1 MSPRIRVLVVDDEEG
16 IRFALQ
22 SFLESRGYSVST
34 ADSCAEAEKVFR
46 TTPVDLVVLDYA
58 LPDGDGV
65 DLLGRLRA
73 VDGFVPVV
81 MLTAH
86 GSIELAVKAIQR
98 GMDQFLVKPVDLPS
112 LGAVLERVL
121 EDHRA
126 RRRQMAREGSQRRE
140 LNPFLGVSPAVRALE
155 AECRR
160 AAEAEGAVLLL
171 GETGTGKSELAR
183 WIHHH
188 GPRAAEPLV
197 ELNCAGFRP
206 EFLESELFGYEKG
219 AFTGAAGPKPGLLEV
234 ANRGTVF
241 LDELGDMDLAIQPKL
256 LKVLE
261 ERRFRRL
268 GGLSDRAVDV
278 RLVAATHQDLERLV
292 QEKRFRADLF
302 YRVSALPI
310 RVPPLRERSADIPLL
325 ALHLLENLA
334 EDLRKPVHEISPQA
348 LSRLQAH
355 PWPGNIRELRN
366 VLERA
371 LLACQGPR
379 LEPAD
384 LVLTRVPGAP
394 EPESTLDMTLDA
406 LERFHI
412 ERILRAEGGR
422 VEAAARRLGIPRST
436 LYQKLKTFGRS
447 SKV

>member
-1 MSPRIRVLVVDDEEG
+1 MTRVRVMVVDDEEG
-16 IRFALQ
+16 IRFALK
-22 SFLESRGYSVST
+22 SFLESKGYAVLL
-34 ADSCAEAEKVFR
+34 AENCGDAEKVFR
-46 TTPVDLVVLDYA
+46 TTPVDLVVLDYS

-65 DLLGRLRA
+65 DLLARLRE

-86 GSIELAVKAIQR
+86 GSIELAVRAIQR
-98 GMDQFLVKPVDLPS
+98 GMDHFLVKPVDLPS
-112 LGAVLERVL
+112 LQAVLEKVL

-126 RRRQMAREGSQRRE
+126 RRRQMAREGGRRRD
-140 LNPFLGVSPAVRALE
+140 LNPFLGVSPAIRRLE

-183 WIHHH
+183 WIHRH
-188 GPRAAEPLV
+188 GARAAEPLV

-206 EFLESELFGYEKG
+206 EFLESELFGHEKG
-219 AFTGAAGPKPGLLEV
+219 AFTGAAALKPGLLEV

-268 GGLSDRAVDV
+268 GGLEDRAVDV
-278 RLVAATHQDLERLV
+278 RLVAATHQDLDRQV
-292 QEKRFRADLF
+292 QEKRFRADLY
-302 YRVSALPI
+302 YRVNALPI
-310 RVPPLRERSADIPLL
+310 RVPALRERVEDLPLL
-325 ALHLLENLA
+325 ALRLVEDLA
-334 EDLRKPVHEISPQA
+334 EDLRKPVEGLTEAA
-348 LSRLQAH
+348 LGRLQQH
-355 PWPGNIRELRN
+355 TWPGNIRELRN
-366 VLERA
+366 VLERG
-371 LLACQGPR
+371 LLASQGPR
-379 LEPAD
+379 LEAGD
-384 LVLTRVPGAP
+384 LVLSGPAAPGPDA
-394 EPESTLDMTLDA
+394 TQDMTLDQ

-412 ERILRAEGGR
+412 ERVLRAEGGK
-422 VEAAARRLGIPRST
+422 VEAAAKRLGIPRST
-436 LYQKLKTFGRS
+436 LYQRLKALNLA

>member
-1 MSPRIRVLVVDDEEG
+1 MSPRTRVLVVDDEEG

-22 SFLESRGYSVST
+22 SFLEAKGYAVT
-34 ADSCAEAEKVFR
+34 LAESCGEAEKVFR
-46 TTPVDLVVLDYA
+46 TTPVDLVVLDFA

-65 DLLGRLRA
+65 ELFTRLRA

-86 GSIELAVKAIQR
+86 GSIELAVRAIQR
-98 GMDQFLVKPVDLPS
+98 GMDQFMVKPVDLPS
-112 LGAVLERVL
+112 LGAVLEKVL

-126 RRRQMAREGSQRRE
+126 RRRQLAREGGQRRE
-140 LNPFLGVSPAVRALE
+140 LNPFLGVSPAIRALE
-155 AECRR
+155 AECHR
-160 AAEAEGAVLLL
+160 AAEAEGALLLL

-183 WIHHH
+183 WIHRK

-219 AFTGAAGPKPGLLEV
+219 AFTGAVGSKPGLLEV

-241 LDELGDMDLAIQPKL
+241 LDELGDMDAAIQPKL

-268 GGLSDRAVDV
+268 GGLDDRAVDV
-278 RLVAATHQDLERLV
+278 RLIAATHQDLETLV
-292 QEKRFRADLF
+292 QEKRFRADLY

-310 RVPPLRERSADIPLL
+310 RVPALRDRGDDIPLL
-325 ALHLLENLA
+325 ALHLLESLA
-334 EDLRKPVHEISPQA
+334 EDLRKPVNEISEAA
-348 LSRLQAH
+348 LVRLRGH
-355 PWPGNIRELRN
+355 SWPGNIRELRN
-366 VLERA
+366 VLERG
-371 LLACQGPR
+371 LLACAGSR
-379 LEPAD
+379 LEVAD
-384 LVLTRVPGAP
+384 LVFGGQAP
-394 EPESTLDMTLDA
+394 VAPDITSGMSLEA

-412 ERILRAEGGR
+412 ERVLRSVGGK
-422 VEAAARRLGIPRST
+422 VEAAAKLLGLPRST
-436 LYQKLKTFGRS
+436 LYQKLKAYGIS

>member
-1 MSPRIRVLVVDDEEG
+1 MTARTRILVVDDEEG
-16 IRFALQ
+16 IRFALK
-22 SFLESRGYSVST
+22 SFLESKGYAVSL
-34 ADSCAEAEKVFR
+34 ADSCGEAEKLFR
-46 TTPVDLVVLDYA
+46 TTPIDLAVLDYS

-65 DLLGRLRA
+65 ELLTRLRA
-73 VDGFVPVV
+73 MDGFVPVV

-112 LGAVLERVL
+112 LGAVLEKVL

-126 RRRQMAREGSQRRE
+126 RRRQMAREGGKLRE
-140 LNPFLGVSPAVRALE
+140 LNPFLGVSTAIRALE

-183 WIHHH
+183 WIHRH

-206 EFLESELFGYEKG
+206 ELLESELFGYEKG
-219 AFTGAAGPKPGLLEV
+219 AFTGAVGSKPGLLEV

-241 LDELGDMDLAIQPKL
+241 LDELGDMDPAIQPKL

-268 GGLSDRAVDV
+268 GGLDDRAVDV
-278 RLVAATHQDLERLV
+278 RLIAATHQDLEGLV
-292 QEKRFRADLF
+292 REKRFRADLY

-310 RVPPLRERSADIPLL
+310 RVPALREREDDIPLL
-325 ALHLLENLA
+325 ALHLLESLS
-334 EDLRKPVHEISPQA
+334 EDVRKPLRE
-348 LSRLQAH
+348 LSGAAMERLRRH
-355 PWPGNIRELRN
+355 SWPGNIRELRN
-366 VLERA
+366 VLERG
-371 LLACQGPR
+371 LLACTGSRMEATDLAFGSQSAVGP
-379 LEPAD
+379 D
-384 LVLTRVPGAP
+384 LTEG
-394 EPESTLDMTLDA
+394 MTLEA

-412 ERILRAEGGR
+412 ERVLKAQGGK
-422 VEAAARRLGIPRST
+422 VEAAAKCLGIPRST
-436 LYQKLKTFGRS
+436 LYQKLKIFGLS
-447 SKV
+447 SKF

>member
-22 SFLESRGYSVST
+22 SFLESRGYGVVL

-112 LGAVLERVL
+112 LGAVLERVM

-126 RRRQMAREGSQRRE
+126 RRRQMAREGGQRRE
-140 LNPFLGVSPAVRALE
+140 LNPFLGMSAAIRALE

-183 WIHHH
+183 WIHRH

-234 ANRGTVF
+234 ANRGMVF

-268 GGLSDRAVDV
+268 GGLSDRSVDV
-278 RLVAATHQDLERLV
+278 RLIAATHQDLESLV

-310 RVPPLRERSADIPLL
+310 RVPPLRQRAEDVPLL

-334 EDLRKPVHEISPQA
+334 EDLRKPVREIAPPA
-348 LSRLQAH
+348 MARLQAH

-366 VLERA
+366 VLERG
-371 LLACQGPR
+371 LLACQGNR
-379 LEPAD
+379 LEAGD
-384 LVLTRVPGAP
+384 LVLGDVHGLPMQDPT
-394 EPESTLDMTLDA
+394 EDLTLEA

-412 ERILRAEGGR
+412 ERVLKAEGGR

-436 LYQKLKTFGRS
+436 LYQKLKAFGRPS
-447 SKV
+447 RI

>member
-1 MSPRIRVLVVDDEEG
+1 MSSRIRVLVVDDEEG
-16 IRFALQ
+16 IRFALK
-22 SFLESRGYSVST
+22 SFLEAKGYAVSLAET
-34 ADSCAEAEKVFR
+34 CGEAEKVFR
-46 TTPVDLVVLDYA
+46 TTPVDLVVLDFA

-65 DLLGRLRA
+65 ELFGRLRA
-73 VDGFVPVV
+73 MDGFVPVV

-86 GSIELAVKAIQR
+86 GSIELAVRAIQK

-121 EDHRA
+121 EDHRS
-126 RRRQMAREGSQRRE
+126 RRRQMAREGGKRRE
-140 LNPFLGVSPAVRALE
+140 LNPFLGVSPAIRALE

-160 AAEAEGAVLLL
+160 AAEAEGAMLLL

-183 WIHHH
+183 WIHRH
-188 GPRAAEPLV
+188 GGRSAEPLV

-219 AFTGAAGPKPGLLEV
+219 AFTGAVGSKPGLLEV

-241 LDELGDMDLAIQPKL
+241 LDELGDMDVAIQPKL

-268 GGLSDRAVDV
+268 GGLEDRTVDV
-278 RLVAATHQDLERLV
+278 RLIAATHQDLEALV

-310 RVPPLRERSADIPLL
+310 RVPALRERTEDLPLL
-325 ALHLLENLA
+325 AMHLLESLS
-334 EDLRKPVHEISPQA
+334 EDLRKPVHEISPA
-348 LSRLQAH
+348 AMARLHQH
-355 PWPGNIRELRN
+355 NWPGNIRELRN

-371 LLACQGPR
+371 LLASNGPR
-379 LEPAD
+379 LEVAD
-384 LVLTRVPGAP
+384 LAFGGPGAAGSDP
-394 EPESTLDMTLDA
+394 TFHLSLEA

-412 ERILRAEGGR
+412 ERVLKAEGGR
-422 VEAAARRLGIPRST
+422 VESAAKRLGIPRST
-436 LYQKLKTFGRS
+436 LYQKLKTYGLS

>member
-1 MSPRIRVLVVDDEEG
+1 MTARARVMVVDDEEG
-16 IRFALQ
+16 IRFALK
-22 SFLESRGYSVST
+22 SFLESKGYAVVL
-34 ADSCAEAEKVFR
+34 ADSCGEAEKVFR
-46 TTPVDLVVLDYA
+46 TTPVDLVVLDYG

-65 DLLGRLRA
+65 ELLTRLRA

-86 GSIELAVKAIQR
+86 GSIELAVRAIQK
-98 GMDQFLVKPVDLPS
+98 GMDQFLVKPVDLAS
-112 LGAVLERVL
+112 LGAVLEKVL

-126 RRRQMAREGSQRRE
+126 RRRQMAREGGKLRE
-140 LNPFLGVSPAVRALE
+140 LNPFLGVSAAIRALD

-160 AAEAEGAVLLL
+160 ASEADSGVLLL

-183 WIHHH
+183 WIHRH

-219 AFTGAAGPKPGLLEV
+219 AFTGAVGSKPGLLEV

-241 LDELGDMDLAIQPKL
+241 LDELGDMDGAIQPKL

-268 GGLSDRAVDV
+268 GGLEDRSVDV
-278 RLVAATHQDLERLV
+278 RLIAATHQDLEGLV
-292 QEKRFRADLF
+292 REKRFRADLY

-310 RVPPLRERSADIPLL
+310 RVPALRERAEDIPLL
-325 ALHLLENLA
+325 ALHLLESLA
-334 EDLRKPVHEISPQA
+334 EDLRKPVREISESA
-348 LSRLQAH
+348 LERLQGH
-355 PWPGNIRELRN
+355 SWPGNIRELRN
-366 VLERA
+366 VLERG
-371 LLACQGPR
+371 LLTCTGSRMEASDLAFGGQSAGG
-379 LEPAD
+379 AD
-384 LVLTRVPGAP
+384 LTVG
-394 EPESTLDMTLDA
+394 MTLEA

-412 ERILRAEGGR
+412 ERVLKAEGGK
-422 VEAAARRLGIPRST
+422 VEAAAKRLGIPRST
-436 LYQKLKTFGRS
+436 LYQKLKAYGLS